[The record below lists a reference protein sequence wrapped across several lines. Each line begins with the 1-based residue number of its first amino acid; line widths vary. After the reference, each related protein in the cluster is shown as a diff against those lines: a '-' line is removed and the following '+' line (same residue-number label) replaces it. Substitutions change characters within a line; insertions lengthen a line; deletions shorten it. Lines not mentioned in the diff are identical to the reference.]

1 MTNYPYE
8 LLRTGQWFCAYPE
21 CSKIYI
27 CIPYVIQQRQVSLVF
42 LTLMLTFFII
52 HILCGTDAIEKKNKA
67 NELIQLI
74 HTYNWYIHRYV
85 WKKLSTKS
93 GYMFSNIRP
102 TSYTVSKLDPFM
114 GLDQLLVSFNILPT
128 LSKWR
133 NNSELKAFSDL
144 EIWFT

>member
-1 MTNYPYE
+1 MLQDIYMYTICHTTE
-8 LLRTGQWFCAYPE
+8 TGFISFPHSNADIFYHT
-21 CSKIYI
+21 Y
-27 CIPYVIQQRQVSLVF
+27 SLWYR
-42 LTLMLTFFII
+42 
-52 HILCGTDAIEKKNKA
+52 CNWKKNKA

-74 HTYNWYIHRYV
+74 HTYNWYIHRYRYV